1 MNYSVLKKIFPYEN
15 CKCFNNLKYD
25 SEGLWSISHPNSA
38 DEISKKIKL
47 FEKTGLNIETIFDS
61 TAGLGG
67 NTLSFAKYFK
77 NVIAVEFDKN
87 RFELLKN
94 NVNNYIY
101 QNIQMINDDFLNVLK
116 NADKKIDAIFVD
128 PPWGGPNYKYDSN
141 LKLSISNL
149 EMKDILKIIH
159 EYKFNDN
166 KIKIAVFK
174 LPYNYNYETL
184 ITECSDFIKI
194 HNIIKENN
202 IIYLINTFN

>member
-1 MNYSVLKKIFPYEN
+1 MNYSVLKKIFPNEN
-15 CKCFNNLKYD
+15 CKCFDNLKYD

-47 FEKTGLNIETIFDS
+47 FEKTGLIIETVFDS

-67 NTLSFAKYFK
+67 NTLSFAKFFK
-77 NVIAVEFDKN
+77 NVIAVEYDKN
-87 RFELLKN
+87 RFEMLKN

-101 QNIQMINDDFLNVLK
+101 QNIDLINDDFLNILK
-116 NADKKIDAIFVD
+116 NSDVKIDAIFVD

-141 LKLSISNL
+141 LKLNISNL
-149 EMKDILKIIH
+149 EMKDILKIIY
-159 EYKFNDN
+159 EYNFNNN

-174 LPYNYNYETL
+174 LPYNYNYKDL
-184 ITECSDFIKI
+184 INECSDFIKI